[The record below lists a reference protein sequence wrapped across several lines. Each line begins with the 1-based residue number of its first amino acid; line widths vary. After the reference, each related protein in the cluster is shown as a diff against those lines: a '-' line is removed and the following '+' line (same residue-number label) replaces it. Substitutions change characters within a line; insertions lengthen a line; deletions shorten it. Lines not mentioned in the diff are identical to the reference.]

1 MNRFFPVTGEKG
13 IFLKAGNIFLSVG
26 WKCRTASAR
35 IVRHPHVNGVPISK
49 LLRAIWQSFLYYLLE
64 NPVLPI
70 TESCTTYYRKLYYL
84 LQKAVLPI
92 RKNCNTHLRLLCH
105 ISEKA
110 CHIRGTWI
118 PAPHRGLHIPIT
130 LYIICT
136 RTLDYSSSLQI
147 SICRLPASEM
157 PCPGALNAAY
167 RRLKHGL
174 LEAGRYRSVYQCVT
188 EVTFAEGVWRV

>member
-1 MNRFFPVTGEKG
+1 MLKYHSKCRINRFFPVTGGKG
-13 IFLKAGNIFLSVG
+13 IFLKAGNFFLSVG

-70 TESCTTYYRKLYYL
+70 TE
-84 LQKAVLPI
+84 
-92 RKNCNTHLRLLCH
+92 NCNTHLRLLCH